1 MREPDVTT
9 MEEPTMTIA
18 EDRPDR
24 SYIPALAGAEGIT
37 AERPGDRL
45 LLVGGGLD
53 GGQGLPDAFETFGE
67 VRFVTGPEVELPI
80 GIYRFRSDDGELV
93 MLVTDGAPSG
103 APAWDARGSG
113 ASTPL
118 ASAEDWAERFWESAS
133 PVPQPL
139 FSMND
144 VVFQVT
150 DGREAMVRRRRF
162 RDGAWNYSIRL
173 GGQTLTVGEDAIRS
187 DVVDDDPYEWIRRAA
202 GSVRKIAATLTRAK
216 LREHL
221 TDTVYSFRA
230 TRTIYRPY
238 QFRPIIKLLRSGRH
252 RLLIADEV
260 GLGKTIEAGLIWT
273 EFDARGQADRVL
285 VVCPS
290 MLVPKWRAE
299 MTERFGYELTELDR
313 NGLDLMIE
321 QAEHD
326 RLPPR
331 FRAVCSLERLRSWQG
346 LGRLNDLTPR
356 FDLIIV
362 DEAHTVRNT
371 GTQSHALACLLSDWA
386 EALVFL
392 SATPLNL
399 GTNDLFNL
407 LQLLEPG
414 EFDDRQAL
422 STRLQPNSVLNRL
435 ARQAAEDG
443 DPVARVDLLR
453 SIASMA
459 YGPAVVGRPEYA
471 ALEELLSQPDLSH
484 AQIAEARAL
493 VSRLHTLGAV
503 VNRTR
508 KADVDENPTIR
519 QPMTVEVDLTDGE
532 RALYDAVHRWQA
544 ARADAM
550 RMPLHFMGQMK
561 LRLAGSCLPAM
572 RDQILAAAPSWGA
585 IDLDADESS
594 GDPSGE
600 EDLTAD
606 VPPASVVKAA
616 QNLGDVDS
624 KYDGFEAAIAEIVDQ
639 GRQVLVFSFSR
650 PTVAYLECRLAD
662 RFRVGVL
669 HGGIRSR
676 DRQDLIAAFR
686 RGEYDVVVASRVASE
701 GLDFEFCGA
710 VVNYDLPWNP
720 MEVEQRI
727 GRIDRFGQEEE
738 TVYVVNLHAPGTIE
752 SDIVMRVHQRIRVFE
767 ESIGALE
774 PILGSGAKDLMATV
788 FDFTLDQDQRDEKID
803 QMLTAA
809 ETRVRIQAEVEEAS
823 AFLNVMDDA
832 EIDGFEDEILR
843 NGRYVGQPELVW
855 LLEDWASLA
864 PGAGCRVS
872 DDRVWVT
879 FYGDA
884 TLDEHLMGV
893 QAAGERSASEIAD
906 LSARLR
912 AEMDII
918 LCLDQETARRQGAD
932 LLGSTHPLVRA
943 ALRAPGSTETR
954 FGAVRV
960 ETDEVEAGVYLVLV
974 GMARWNGLRP
984 AAEFWTAAADADGRS
999 VGEGPG
1005 DALLAALASA
1015 SLTGSVATG
1024 PERLE
1029 RALSVVEDDLGRRRT
1044 EESDRR
1050 KAENLTLVEA
1060 RRISLRETFG
1070 RKIAQIES
1078 RIATLRREGKP
1089 ATIPLFESQVRNQ
1102 EHLLN
1107 RALHELDDASIGDM
1121 SLEHLAAVIVEV
1133 V

>member
-1 MREPDVTT
+1 MNGPN
-9 MEEPTMTIA
+9 MTSN
-18 EDRPDR
+18 EDQPDR
-24 SYIPALAGAEGIT
+24 SYIPALARASEIMAGD
-37 AERPGDRL
+37 PMDRL

-53 GGQGLPDAFETFGE
+53 GGQGLPDGFQTFGE
-67 VRFVTGPEVELPI
+67 SRFVTEPEVELPT
-80 GIYRFRSDDGELV
+80 GVYSFRSEAGGLV
-93 MLVTDGAPSG
+93 MLVTDGASPA
-103 APAWDARGSG
+103 APAWDSRESG
-113 ASTPL
+113 PSTAL
-118 ASAEDWAERFWESAS
+118 AQAEVWAERMRESAMA
-133 PVPQPL
+133 VPHPL
-139 FSMND
+139 FAMSD
-144 VVFQVT
+144 TVFLVA
-150 DGREAMVRRRRF
+150 DGREAQVRRRRF
-162 RDGAWNYSIRL
+162 HNGTWSYSIRL
-173 GGQTLTVGEDAIRS
+173 GGQTLAVGEDAIRS
-187 DVVDDDPYEWIRRAA
+187 DIVDDDPYEWISRPP

-216 LREHL
+216 LRERL

-238 QFRPIIKLLRSGRH
+238 QFRPIIKLLRTGRH

-313 NGLDLMIE
+313 AGLEQMIE

-331 FRAVCSLERLRSWQG
+331 FRAVCSLERLRGWSG
-346 LGRLNDLTPR
+346 LERMNDLAPR

-371 GTQSHALACLLSDWA
+371 NTQSHALACLLSDWA

-399 GTNDLFNL
+399 GTDDLFNL

-414 EFDDRQAL
+414 EFDDRRAL
-422 STRLQPNSVLNRL
+422 TTRLQPNSVLNRL
-435 ARQAAEDG
+435 AQNVAGTG
-443 DPVARVDLLR
+443 DPDTRVDLLR
-453 SIASMA
+453 TIAKMT
-459 YGPAVVGRPEYA
+459 YGPAVLRQPEYSS
-471 ALEELLSQPDLSH
+471 LEDLLSVPDLSH
-484 AQIAEARAL
+484 GQVAEARAL
-493 VSRLHTLGAV
+493 ISRLHTLGAV

-508 KADVDENPTIR
+508 KADVDESPTIR
-519 QPMTVEVDLTDGE
+519 QPMTVNVVLTASE
-532 RALYDAVHRWQA
+532 RTLYDAVHRWQDARAA
-544 ARADAM
+544 AR
-550 RMPLHFMGQMK
+550 RMPLHFIGQMK

-572 RDQILAAAPSWGA
+572 RDQILSATPAWGA
-585 IDLDADESS
+585 VDLEGA
-594 GDPSGE
+594 DPSDDHDPSD
-600 EDLTAD
+600 DLPPAD
-606 VPPASVVKAA
+606 VVEAA
-616 QNLGDVDS
+616 RALGDVDT
-624 KYDGFEAAIAEIVDQ
+624 KYDGFEKAIGEIINQ

-650 PTVAYLECRLAD
+650 PTVAYLEHRLSEQ
-662 RFRVGVL
+662 FRVGVL
-669 HGGIRSR
+669 HGGVRSH
-676 DRQDLIAAFR
+676 DRQALIAAFR

-738 TVYVVNLHAPGTIE
+738 VVYVVNLHTPGTIE

-788 FDFTLDQDQRDEKID
+788 FDFTLDQEQRDEKIE

-809 ETRVRIQAEVEEAS
+809 ETKARIQAEVEEAS

-832 EIDGFEDEILR
+832 EIDGFEDEVLR

-872 DDRVWVT
+872 DDLVWVR
-879 FYGDA
+879 FHGDA
-884 TLDEHLMGV
+884 TLDEHLIGV
-893 QAAGERSASEIAD
+893 QAAGERSASEIAE

-912 AEMDII
+912 HEMEIL

-943 ALRAPGSTETR
+943 ALRAPASTETR
-954 FGAVRV
+954 FGTVQV

-984 AAEFWTAAADADGRS
+984 ATEFWTAAADMDGRL

-1005 DALLAALASA
+1005 DALLSALASA
-1015 SLTGSVATG
+1015 SLTASLANG
-1024 PERLE
+1024 PERME
-1029 RALSVVEDDLGRRRT
+1029 RALTVVEDDLGRRRS
-1044 EESDRR
+1044 EEGERR
-1050 KAENLTLVEA
+1050 KAENLALVEA
-1060 RRISLRETFG
+1060 RRISLRETHG
-1070 RKIAQIES
+1070 RKVDQIHA
-1078 RIATLRREGKP
+1078 RISTLQRERKP
-1089 ATIPLFESQVRNQ
+1089 ATIPLFESQIRTQ
-1102 EHLLN
+1102 EHLLQ
-1107 RALHELDDASIGDM
+1107 RALHELDEASVGDM
-1121 SLEHLAAVIVEV
+1121 SLESLAVVIVEV
-1133 V
+1133 A

>member
-1 MREPDVTT
+1 
-9 MEEPTMTIA
+9 MTSN

-24 SYIPALAGAEGIT
+24 SYIPALADAEQVT
-37 AERPGDRL
+37 AGDPMDRL

-53 GGQGLPDAFETFGE
+53 GRKGLPDGFETFGE
-67 VRFVTGPEVELPI
+67 SRFVTDPEVQLPR
-80 GIYRFRSDDGELV
+80 GVYRFRSENGELV
-93 MLVTDGAPSG
+93 MLVTDGASPAAPVWDSRESGPS
-103 APAWDARGSG
+103 
-113 ASTPL
+113 TQL
-118 ASAEDWAERFWESAS
+118 AHAEAWAERMWESAIA
-133 PVPQPL
+133 VPHPL
-139 FSMND
+139 FAMND
-144 VVFQVT
+144 TVFLVA
-150 DGREAMVRRRRF
+150 DGREAQVRRRRF
-162 RDGAWNYSIRL
+162 HQGAWNYSIRL

-187 DVVDDDPYEWIRRAA
+187 DIVDDDPYEWIDRPP

-221 TDTVYSFRA
+221 TDTIYSFRA

-238 QFRPIIKLLRSGRH
+238 QFRPIIKLLRTGRH

-290 MLVPKWRAE
+290 MLVPKWCAE
-299 MTERFGYELTELDR
+299 MTERFGYELTELDQA
-313 NGLDLMIE
+313 GLEQMIE
-321 QAEHD
+321 RAEQD

-331 FRAVCSLERLRSWQG
+331 FRAVCSLERLRGWAG

-356 FDLIIV
+356 FDLVIV

-371 GTQSHALACLLSDWA
+371 STRSHALACLLSDWA

-399 GTNDLFNL
+399 GTDDLFNL

-422 STRLQPNSVLNRL
+422 TTRLQPNSVLNQL
-435 ARQAAEDG
+435 AREVAETG
-443 DPVARVDLLR
+443 DPAGRLDLFR
-453 SIASMA
+453 SIAGMT
-459 YGPAVVGRPEYA
+459 YGPAILRQPEYA
-471 ALEELLSQPDLSH
+471 ALEHLLTLSDLSH
-484 AQIAEARAL
+484 VQVAEARAL
-493 VSRLHTLGAV
+493 ISRLHTLGAV

-519 QPMTVEVDLTDGE
+519 QPKTVEVNLTASE

-544 ARADAM
+544 ARATAKN
-550 RMPLHFMGQMK
+550 MPLYFMGQMK

-572 RDQILAAAPSWGA
+572 RDQILSAAPSWEA
-585 IDLDADESS
+585 IDLDGNESL
-594 GDPSGE
+594 GDLY
-600 EDLTAD
+600 EDHDLSD
-606 VPPASVVKAA
+606 DLSDDLPPASVVKAA
-616 QNLGDVDS
+616 RALGDVDT
-624 KYDGFEAAIAEIVDQ
+624 KYDGFEMAIAEIVDQ

-650 PTVAYLECRLAD
+650 PTVAYLERRLSE

-669 HGGIRSR
+669 HGGVRSR
-676 DRQDLIAAFR
+676 DRQDLISAFR
-686 RGEYDVVVASRVASE
+686 RGDHDVVVASRVASE

-738 TVYVVNLHAPGTIE
+738 VVYVVNLHSPGTIE
-752 SDIVMRVHQRIRVFE
+752 SDIIMRVHQRIRVFE
-767 ESIGALE
+767 ESIGELE
-774 PILGSGAKDLMATV
+774 PILGSGVNELLATA
-788 FDFTLDQDQRDEKID
+788 FDFTLDQEQRDQKVNQI
-803 QMLTAA
+803 LTAV
-809 ETRVRIQAEVEEAS
+809 ETKARIQAEVEEAS

-832 EIDGFEDEILR
+832 EIDGFEDEVLR

-872 DDRVWVT
+872 DDLVWVT
-879 FYGDA
+879 FHGDA
-884 TLDEHLMGV
+884 TLDAHLMGV
-893 QAAGERSASEIAD
+893 QAAGERSALEIAD

-912 AEMDII
+912 NEMEIL

-943 ALRAPGSTETR
+943 ALRAPGSAETR

-960 ETDEVEAGVYLVLV
+960 ETDAVKAGVYLVLV
-974 GMARWNGLRP
+974 SMARWNGLRP

-999 VGEGPG
+999 IGEGPG

-1015 SLTGSVATG
+1015 SLTGSISAG
-1024 PERLE
+1024 PARME
-1029 RALSVVEDDLGRRRT
+1029 RALSGVEDDLVRRRS

-1050 KAENLTLVEA
+1050 KAENLALVEA
-1060 RRISLRETFG
+1060 RRISLRETHG
-1070 RKIAQIES
+1070 RKVAQIEA
-1078 RIATLRREGKP
+1078 RIGTLRRENKP
-1089 ATIPLFESQVRNQ
+1089 ATIPLFESQIRNQ
-1102 EHLLN
+1102 EHFLN
-1107 RALHELDDASIGDM
+1107 RALHELDEASVGDM
-1121 SLEHLAAVIVEV
+1121 SLESLAVVIVEV
-1133 V
+1133 A